1 MGSWA
6 AGNRTGAAK
15 EAAMTTLL
23 VAVGG
28 LLGVLTR
35 FGIGRLTIHH
45 QQLLWS
51 TVGINL
57 AGSFLLGLLAGG
69 HWLGRDLREGVGVG
83 FLGGLTTFSTFSVQ
97 AVMEVDAGKPGRA
110 LAYVAASVLGGLA
123 AGAAGF
129 ALGRAA
135 S

>member
-1 MGSWA
+1 M
-6 AGNRTGAAK
+6 
-15 EAAMTTLL
+15 
-23 VAVGG
+23 
-28 LLGVLTR
+28 
-35 FGIGRLTIHH
+35 
-45 QQLLWS
+45 
-51 TVGINL
+51 
-57 AGSFLLGLLAGG
+57 
-69 HWLGRDLREGVGVG
+69 G